1 MDCDA
6 VEFVLC
12 TISTNKN
19 KLAQKV
25 TSMNKVQYCPSSFT
39 QDEYNDLYGDV
50 IITEMYKEKI
60 THKVKADEEKITHKV
75 DEEKI
80 AHKVKADEKI
90 NAHKIK
96 ADEEK
101 ITQKVKAN
109 NKGNM
114 DGVMATKI
122 TNKNKEN
129 DQK

>member
-25 TSMNKVQYCPSSFT
+25 TSMNKAQYCPSSFT

-50 IITEMYKEKI
+50 IITEMDEEKI
-60 THKVKADEEKITHKV
+60 THKVKADEKIIAHKM

-80 AHKVKADEKI
+80 THKVKADEKI
-90 NAHKIK
+90 IAHKV
-96 ADEEK
+96 DEEK
-101 ITQKVKAN
+101 ITHKVKA
-109 NKGNM
+109 
-114 DGVMATKI
+114 DEKI
-122 TNKNKEN
+122 IAHKNKADGKRN
-129 DQK
+129 CSDSQS

>member
-1 MDCDA
+1 MDCDT

-50 IITEMYKEKI
+50 IITEMYEEKI
-60 THKVKADEEKITHKV
+60 THKVKADEKINAHKMDEEKITHKV

-80 AHKVKADEKI
+80 AHKVKAYEKI

-101 ITQKVKAN
+101 FTQEV
-109 NKGNM
+109 
-114 DGVMATKI
+114 
-122 TNKNKEN
+122 
-129 DQK
+129 